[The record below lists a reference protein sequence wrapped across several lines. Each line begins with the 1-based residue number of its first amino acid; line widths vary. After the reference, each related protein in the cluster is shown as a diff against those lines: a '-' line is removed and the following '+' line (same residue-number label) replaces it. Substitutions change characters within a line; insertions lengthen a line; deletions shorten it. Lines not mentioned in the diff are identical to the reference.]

1 MTRADG
7 TPPWTRRHFAL
18 IAATLASTF
27 YAGLSA
33 TGPFH
38 TWRALR
44 SLPLVEP
51 PPAWSLFAFPEIWGP
66 AALFSISLFGILFAH
81 EMGHYL
87 TAIRAG
93 HHATPPFFIPFVP
106 PLGTLGA
113 VLMLE
118 DRPMPSATLMRIA
131 AFGPFAGLVV
141 ALPICVIGLGES
153 YVIELDETFDGVR
166 FGTCALFYALQ
177 WAVHGPLE
185 AGQDVM
191 LHPIALA
198 GWAGCL
204 VTGLNM
210 MPFGHL
216 DGGHV
221 AYAMWERKFNRW
233 VRPAFFVGFGA
244 LLALGPGL
252 LVFGLFVYFAVGLP
266 HPPLTTDGPVRGL
279 ERWIGRLA
287 LLVFILTFTPRPIYV
302 TWSEFFLS
310 LSGAN

>member
-1 MTRADG
+1 MSRVADA
-7 TPPWTRRHFAL
+7 PPWTLRHFAL
-18 IAATLASTF
+18 IAATLVSTF
-27 YAGLSA
+27 YAGLAA
-33 TGPFH
+33 TGSFH
-38 TWRALR
+38 VWR
-44 SLPLVEP
+44 SLRTLPFIEP
-51 PPAWSLFAFPEIWGP
+51 APIWSLFSFSEIWVP
-66 AALFSISLFGILFAH
+66 AALFSASLFAILFAH

-93 HHATPPFFIPFVP
+93 HRATPPFFIPFVP

-118 DRPMPSATLMRIA
+118 ERPMPSATLMRIA
-131 AFGPFAGLVV
+131 AFGPLAGLVV
-141 ALPICVIGLGES
+141 AVPVCFFGLAES
-153 YVIELDETFDGVR
+153 YVFELDDSFEGVR
-166 FGTCALFYALQ
+166 FGTCALFYGIQLLT
-177 WAVHGPLE
+177 HGPLDP
-185 AGQDVM
+185 GQDVM
-191 LHPIALA
+191 LHPVALA

-221 AYAMWERKFNRW
+221 AYAMWEEKFNRS

-252 LVFGLFVYFAVGLP
+252 LVFALFVYFAVGLK
-266 HPPLTTDGPVRGL
+266 HPPLTTDGPARGL

-287 LLVFILTFTPRPIYV
+287 VLVFILTFTPRPIYV
-302 TWSEFFLS
+302 TWTAFISS
-310 LSGAN
+310 LPGMN